1 MTVYSPTP
9 TWPPKTLSDNEQIL
23 DFMRQQ
29 IKRQLEDEQQA
40 KAEQGGVKGVRQKLA
55 DAIEDAERLEDFPE
69 HVLTL
74 MRVTYDALWVEM
86 SR

>member
-1 MTVYSPTP
+1 MTTYSPTF
-9 TWPPKTLSDNEQIL
+9 TWPPKTLNDTEQVI
-23 DFMRQQ
+23 DFLRRQARQQ
-29 IKRQLEDEQQA
+29 LEQEQQA
-40 KAEQGGVKGVRQKLA
+40 LVEEGGLKGVRWKMA
-55 DAIEDAERLEDFPE
+55 DAIEDAERLDDFPE